1 MGAKQKKGKGKG
13 RQQMMMVPLSMLMG
27 GWGGGNKK
35 GGGKG
40 GRRKSDI
47 GNRTSAE
54 KKVWIGGLPDIE
66 DREKRKE
73 ASKKLHEH
81 MKKKGGDC
89 KFAEIWPKG
98 VGVAIYQTEEEA
110 QSAVAE
116 MNGTKFRGK
125 ALEIDVWEKK
135 PKA

>member
-1 MGAKQKKGKGKG
+1 
-13 RQQMMMVPLSMLMG
+13 MMVPLSMVMG
-27 GWGGGNKK
+27 GWGGGKKK

-40 GRRKSDI
+40 GRRRGGI

-54 KKVWIGGLPDIE
+54 RKVWIGGLPDIE

-81 MKKKGGDC
+81 MKKNGGDC

-98 VGVAIYQTEEEA
+98 VGVAVYQSEEEA

>member
-1 MGAKQKKGKGKG
+1 MMVMVPVPMSKGTGKGK
-13 RQQMMMVPLSMLMG
+13 S
-27 GWGGGNKK
+27 
-35 GGGKG
+35 GGKG
-40 GRRKSDI
+40 FRRKGSTL
-47 GNRTSAE
+47 GNRAAKE
-54 KKVWIGGLPDIE
+54 KKVWIGGLPTIE

-73 ASKKLHEH
+73 ASKKLQEH
-81 MKKKGGDC
+81 LKKKGGDC

-135 PKA
+135 QKE

>member
-1 MGAKQKKGKGKG
+1 M
-13 RQQMMMVPLSMLMG
+13 SMLKG
-27 GWGGGNKK
+27 SFGGGKRK

-40 GRRKSDI
+40 KWRPGI

-54 KKVWIGGLPDIE
+54 KKVWIGGLPEIE

-110 QSAVAE
+110 QSAIAD

-125 ALEIDVWEKK
+125 A
-135 PKA
+135 